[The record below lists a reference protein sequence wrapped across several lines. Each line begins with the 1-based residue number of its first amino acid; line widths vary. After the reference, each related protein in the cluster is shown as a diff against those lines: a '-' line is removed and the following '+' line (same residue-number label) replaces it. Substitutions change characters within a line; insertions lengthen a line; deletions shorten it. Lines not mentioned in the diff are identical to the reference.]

1 MTNVAVASCVRRVLA
16 MAAILSGL
24 ILVTHAKAEVIQS
37 YTAYDNGGNY
47 SEATLDGAA
56 PGSTPNKNSPVFA
69 STWVSNGSGNLEGQS
84 VYIPVGSG
92 TVSNFSFSF
101 FTGGSSSNAPTL
113 YAPAGSRLYVFT
125 ETMTQEQNG
134 GPYTGDP
141 GSLTTSTAGLVGYS
155 AVGNGTAYNFSAS
168 AGGSGL
174 TLSAGTLY
182 FFYVGAPDGSPFSFD
197 VSNSTYT
204 PTNGF
209 SNYTPESNST
219 SLEGDQRYR
228 APSGTANYGGPTN
241 SMTLFILQTP
251 EPSCLVGLLG
261 IVAISGIGLI
271 VNGARNRALSVC

>member
-1 MTNVAVASCVRRVLA
+1 MTNVATRSCVRWVLA
-16 MAAILSGL
+16 IAAILSGL
-24 ILVTHAKAEVIQS
+24 ILVTDAKAEVIQS

-47 SEATLDGAA
+47 SEATFDGAA
-56 PGSTPNKNSPVFA
+56 PGSTPDTNSPVFA

-101 FTGGSSSNAPTL
+101 FTGGSSSSAPTL

-125 ETMTQEQNG
+125 EKMTQEQSG

-141 GSLTTSTAGLVGYS
+141 GSLTTSATGLVGYS

-182 FFYVGAPDGSPFSFD
+182 FFYVRAPDDSAFSFD
-197 VSNSTYT
+197 VSSATFT
-204 PTNGF
+204 PGSNGY
-209 SNYTPESNST
+209 SNYTPESTASDNGGF
-219 SLEGDQRYR
+219 GDRRTGCQPRR
-228 APSGTANYGGPTN
+228 QAPAG
-241 SMTLFILQTP
+241 
-251 EPSCLVGLLG
+251 
-261 IVAISGIGLI
+261 
-271 VNGARNRALSVC
+271 VC